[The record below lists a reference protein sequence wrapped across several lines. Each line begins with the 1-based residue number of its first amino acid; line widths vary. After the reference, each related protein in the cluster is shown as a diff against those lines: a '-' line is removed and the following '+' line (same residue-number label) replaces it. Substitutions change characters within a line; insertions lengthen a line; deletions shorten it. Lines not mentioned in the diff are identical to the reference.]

1 MRLVVDTN
9 VLVGDLLRAAGR
21 ERLAD
26 DRIEVFIPEQ
36 MWTEAQVEL
45 PRRVAAFARRH
56 KLSKG
61 AAAVLLDS
69 LMEAIDENVATV
81 EEAVYAAYEDEARAR
96 TVRDADDW
104 PLVACALALDAAVWT
119 HDGDLLGT
127 GVPTW
132 TTETLQ
138 GWLDRNPGSSERGPT
153 RSLRPSLPG
162 PGTWS
167 STA

>member
-26 DRIEVFIPEQ
+26 DRIDVFLPEQ
-36 MWTEAQVEL
+36 MWAEAQVQL

-56 KLSKG
+56 KLSDSSG
-61 AAAVLLDS
+61 AELIASLL
-69 LMEAIDENVATV
+69 EAIEADVAVVDEP
-81 EEAVYAAYEDEARAR
+81 VYAAYEDEARAR
-96 TVRDADDW
+96 SVRDVDDW
-104 PLVACALALDAAVWT
+104 PLVACALALDAAIWT

-132 TTETLQ
+132 TTQTLQ
-138 GWLDRNPGSSERGPT
+138 GWLDRNPEE
-153 RSLRPSLPG
+153 
-162 PGTWS
+162 
-167 STA
+167 